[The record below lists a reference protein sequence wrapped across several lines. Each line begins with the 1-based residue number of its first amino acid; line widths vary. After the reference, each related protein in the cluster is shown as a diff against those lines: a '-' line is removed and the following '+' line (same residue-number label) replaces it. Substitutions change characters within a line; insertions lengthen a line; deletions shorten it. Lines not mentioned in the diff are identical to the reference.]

1 MKVFR
6 IATSKQLN
14 DDLRVVG
21 DKCKVV
27 EDLFWQ
33 QFESKVR
40 EITSEFPEKYE
51 ETLQK
56 AKESLYHSSLT
67 IIDTWFQITN
77 KK

>member
-6 IATSKQLN
+6 IATSKQM
-14 DDLRVVG
+14 DQFRVIG

-33 QFESKVR
+33 QFESKVK
-40 EITSEFPEKYE
+40 EITHDMPEKYE

-67 IIDTWFQITN
+67 IIDTWFEI
-77 KK
+77 KGK